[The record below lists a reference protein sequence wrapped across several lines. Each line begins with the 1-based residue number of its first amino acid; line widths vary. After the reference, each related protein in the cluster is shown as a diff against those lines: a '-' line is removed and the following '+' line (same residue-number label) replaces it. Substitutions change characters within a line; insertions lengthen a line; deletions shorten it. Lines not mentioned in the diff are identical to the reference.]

1 MNYCFTPC
9 DVDHS
14 NNHFVVR
21 DPFQFSCYIYNN
33 GQPSD
38 PNVTPVELVTL
49 LTDLRLFVFKGSD
62 APPIRNRICTGLKIG
77 DDTLE
82 SLAGQLSPGL
92 SNSKPPFYCLPFCD
106 EFNFQDYETTDNP
119 APCYIEYHGTMMETL
134 VSRLTRLIEPAVEN
148 EKEICPF
155 TGLNDDRNNCRSSI
169 SRMCRAN
176 RKVRK
181 QNKMPLIKVVLNIN
195 FSRRVYELPPGE
207 SSCFIY
213 LNGPAAAIGV
223 VAATGL
229 SGVMSTG
236 GTLLGSAGLFSL
248 LYAGR
253 NTFRACP
260 PSTCRSRNGSGR
272 CCPFVIF
279 RGRPRCPRSC

>member
-1 MNYCFTPC
+1 M
-9 DVDHS
+9 
-14 NNHFVVR
+14 
-21 DPFQFSCYIYNN
+21 
-33 GQPSD
+33 
-38 PNVTPVELVTL
+38 
-49 LTDLRLFVFKGSD
+49 
-62 APPIRNRICTGLKIG
+62 
-77 DDTLE
+77 
-82 SLAGQLSPGL
+82 
-92 SNSKPPFYCLPFCD
+92 
-106 EFNFQDYETTDNP
+106 
-119 APCYIEYHGTMMETL
+119 
-134 VSRLTRLIEPAVEN
+134 SRLTRLIEPAVEN
-148 EKEICPF
+148 DKEICPF

-176 RKVRK
+176 RNVRK
-181 QNKMPLIKVVLNIN
+181 QNKMPLIKVVLNIH
-195 FSRRVYELPPGE
+195 FGRRVYELPPGE